1 MNAVDKILIVD
12 DHQLFTAGL
21 STVLDQMDRPLSVH
35 ELSSA
40 TQALSELEQQND
52 YQLILVDLKMPT
64 MSGLDFLRALNAR
77 SIDAKV
83 CIISGTEDVKQIQ
96 IAFDAGAIG
105 FIPKSS
111 PVSIM
116 AQGIEKVLS
125 GGVYL
130 PDYLKQTIVIDSKQ
144 SGAGS
149 SANGSKASS
158 DERSITSR
166 QKEILVLMQEG
177 KTNNQIAD
185 ILAVSPSTVK
195 FHVAG
200 LFRLLNVRTRTE
212 CVNVARQRNLT

>member
-1 MNAVDKILIVD
+1 MSTTDKILIVD

-64 MSGLDFLRALNAR
+64 MSGLDFIRALNAR

-83 CIISGTEDVKQIQ
+83 CIISGTDDVKQIQ
-96 IAFDAGAIG
+96 AAFDVGAIG

-111 PVSIM
+111 PVTIM

-125 GGVYL
+125 GGVFL
-130 PDYLKQTIVIDSKQ
+130 PDYLSQSIVMDSTN
-144 SGAGS
+144 S
-149 SANGSKASS
+149 SAGYGANSNKAAS
-158 DERSITSR
+158 DEDAITNR